1 MTKTIHNTQEAFCF
15 ACGKSLGR
23 DQYLLD
29 LVKKGYR
36 LYCSRECNE
45 EEEEA

>member
-23 DQYLLD
+23 DQYLLN
-29 LVKKGYR
+29 LVRKGYK
-36 LYCSRECNE
+36 LYCNNKCKAE
-45 EEEEA
+45 EQEA